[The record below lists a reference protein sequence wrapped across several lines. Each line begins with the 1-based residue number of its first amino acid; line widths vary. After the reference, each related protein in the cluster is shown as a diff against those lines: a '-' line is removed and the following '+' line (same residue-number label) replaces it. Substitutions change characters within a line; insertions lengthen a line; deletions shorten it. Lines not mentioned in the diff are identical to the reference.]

1 MPKHKPANLGIGG
14 KKTVRE
20 FYKSF
25 RGERQTAPFA
35 PAIVREPELLLDE
48 PTSHLDFGNQI
59 KVLKT
64 VKNLAEE
71 RGISIIMATHA
82 PEHAFLAGNLATLL
96 KGGRMCVGGPP
107 ASAITEESVCD
118 VFGAKVKITDVDEV
132 RGIKSCTPLMD

>member
-20 FYKSF
+20 FYQRF

-64 VKNLAEE
+64 VKT
-71 RGISIIMATHA
+71 S
-82 PEHAFLAGNLATLL
+82 PK
-96 KGGRMCVGGPP
+96 KGG
-107 ASAITEESVCD
+107 
-118 VFGAKVKITDVDEV
+118 
-132 RGIKSCTPLMD
+132 